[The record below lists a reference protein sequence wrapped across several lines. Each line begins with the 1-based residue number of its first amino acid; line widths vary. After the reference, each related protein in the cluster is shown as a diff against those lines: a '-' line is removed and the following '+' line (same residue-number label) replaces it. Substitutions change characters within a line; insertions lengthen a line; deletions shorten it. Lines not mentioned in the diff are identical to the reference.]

1 MIKNMIKNNKNI
13 NNKFSYIHGHEL
25 RSSYSKFSLSKICKL
40 IIKIECNKKTNWI
53 PCVVY
58 KVEDIVHNSM
68 FLYSSV
74 EYDKA
79 IQCFNKISEISYL
92 FDKNFK

>member
-1 MIKNMIKNNKNI
+1 MIKNNKNI
-13 NNKFSYIHGHEL
+13 NNNFSYIHEHEL
-25 RSSYSKFSLSKICKL
+25 KSSFSQWSLLKTCKL
-40 IIKIECNKKTNWI
+40 SIKIECNKTTNWI
-53 PCVVY
+53 PYVVY

-79 IQCFNKISEISYL
+79 IQGFNKISEISYL

>member
-1 MIKNMIKNNKNI
+1 MKP
-13 NNKFSYIHGHEL
+13 YYE
-25 RSSYSKFSLSKICKL
+25 Y
-40 IIKIECNKKTNWI
+40 
-53 PCVVY
+53 
-58 KVEDIVHNSM
+58 SM